1 MHGKVPMVEGRC
13 TQNFRFQLLV
23 FFTLYATLAFCN
35 TQLLVFPRYQWRAKR
50 LSKHHLQANQNTSFV
65 WEKSFSVL
73 KQLKKDSTM
82 FWSNFFQKDST
93 MFWSNLKKSNVLLHQ
108 IETGIFSS
116 VKYLCMTKK
125 WKHKISTAMWKSKKC
140 GDNTDDVIT
149 SWVTASSI

>member
-1 MHGKVPMVEGRC
+1 MQTITMI
-13 TQNFRFQLLV
+13 
-23 FFTLYATLAFCN
+23 TLN
-35 TQLLVFPRYQWRAKR
+35 SNKRSTQLLVFPRYQWRSKR
-50 LSKHHLQANQNTSFV
+50 LSKHHLRTNQNTSFV

-82 FWSNFFQKDST
+82 FWSNLKKRFNHSLKQ
-93 MFWSNLKKSNVLLHQ
+93 LKKSNVSLHQ
-108 IETGIFSS
+108 IETGLFSS

-149 SWVTASSI
+149 SWLTTSSI

>member
-93 MFWSNLKKSNVLLHQ
+93 MFWSNLKKAMFYFIRLKPAYFLLWNIFVWRKSENTRYQQRCEKAKNVEITL
-108 IETGIFSS
+108 
-116 VKYLCMTKK
+116 MT
-125 WKHKISTAMWKSKKC
+125 
-140 GDNTDDVIT
+140 
-149 SWVTASSI
+149 

>member
-82 FWSNFFQKDST
+82 FWSN
-93 MFWSNLKKSNVLLHQ
+93 LKKQCFTSSDWNRH
-108 IETGIFSS
+108 IFFCEISLYDEK
-116 VKYLCMTKK
+116 VKTQHINSDVKK
-125 WKHKISTAMWKSKKC
+125 QTEC